1 MSTDTSISSLTDNEL
16 LALIKKD
23 IKNLDII
30 YHRCKTGCINFMRN
44 KFSDYS
50 SKVDFE
56 DIYHEAHLV
65 LMRKIDEGGFSL
77 TATFQTYLISICKNQ
92 CRNTVKNI
100 KKTEKEKQ
108 NIDVTQNKFGF
119 IKTDSL
125 DELKYVNT
133 PQGRAMK
140 IALKTLEDSGRRCY
154 ELLTF
159 YFGFKET
166 RGAIDEL
173 TEMFGYTNA
182 ANTKHQKSRCL
193 KKLKVLALNNLNN

>member
-100 KKTEKEKQ
+100 KKTEPLQ
-108 NIDVTQNKFGF
+108 V
-119 IKTDSL
+119 L
-125 DELKYVNT
+125 CV
-133 PQGRAMK
+133 
-140 IALKTLEDSGRRCY
+140 LKTERLRVLVLSY
-154 ELLTF
+154 HYWHNQTF
-159 YFGFKET
+159 K
-166 RGAIDEL
+166 L
-173 TEMFGYTNA
+173 NA
-182 ANTKHQKSRCL
+182 SFIY
-193 KKLKVLALNNLNN
+193 